1 MAGTSG
7 KAHSPVRPV
16 FASHLWHGSGTIASM
31 VPPLHRYKALLFDMN
46 ETFMF
51 GGDRLGPGEDF
62 DATYRAVGGASLSA
76 EAVAHC
82 VGAAV
87 AGFLA
92 DYTNPA
98 LVDDFPSLRET
109 LAKHSI
115 PSRHEARLLELV
127 IARHEVGVVPEWA
140 AQVLLTLA
148 RSHRLGLVSN
158 LWAPSHHWQPE
169 LRRSKVAPVLECQVF
184 SSDTRSI
191 KPSPRLLLQAL
202 GMLDLPPQDVLFVGD
217 SLERD
222 IAPAKALGM
231 ATCWVTACGG
241 GADVADFCIPS
252 IAALTAVPTPARG

>member
-1 MAGTSG
+1 MFS
-7 KAHSPVRPV
+7 RP
-16 FASHLWHGSGTIASM
+16 AS
-31 VPPLHRYKALLFDMN
+31 
-46 ETFMF
+46 
-51 GGDRLGPGEDF
+51 PGEDF
-62 DATYRAVGGASLSA
+62 DATYRAVGGAALSA

-109 LAKHSI
+109 LAKHST

-148 RSHRLGLVSN
+148 GSHRMGLVSN
-158 LWAPSHHWQPE
+158 
-169 LRRSKVAPVLECQVF
+169 LECQVF